1 MASAVTTAWGS
12 SGTEVVGRAPEMA
25 RLDDGLTA
33 ALAGRSDLV
42 LLTGDPGIGKTRLA
56 REISDRA
63 AAAGALP
70 LWGRSWEAGGAPE
83 LWPWVQILR
92 ALAAVPDLRAL
103 LDVEP
108 ADRREQLA
116 RILPEI
122 GAGGATLPLDP
133 LEGESARF
141 RLFEVVSRLLVR
153 AAEIRP
159 LVLVIYD
166 LHAADPSSILL
177 LRFVMREQRTA
188 RLLVVATIRLLEARR
203 SPAVARLLDDLARE
217 GETLR
222 LGPLEEDD
230 VARLVG
236 LLTRVRP
243 DADLVRDVYRL
254 SEGNPLLAGEAVRLL
269 SAGGGDRALRLEAV
283 ADRLPMLVRER
294 LEGLSADCRAA
305 LTIAAVIGRE
315 FDLAD
320 LREASGIPSERLLDL
335 LAEAETHGVLRGSRR
350 AGLYGFVHGLLREAS
365 YADAPPSRRA
375 ELHRRVGEALERR
388 YGFDAAGASNPG
400 DAGAH
405 LAELAR
411 HYGVD
416 AAGASNPPGDAGAHL
431 AELARHFGEAAQAG
445 HDVAKALAYARRAG
459 DQARHLYAYAEG
471 AAHYAQAL
479 RLLGQAD
486 EHAEERTE
494 LLLALGLTQTQA
506 GDGRQARATFLEAAA
521 LARRRGDVHGLGRAA
536 VGIAGR
542 GDMHIRFDRE
552 IVELIEEALAR
563 VGDGAEPAL
572 RARLL
577 SKLAR
582 VLYYSG
588 PRERVASAAAEG
600 LAIARRV
607 GSPSLLA
614 NALDAQHFALWGPGA
629 TAPKLAVAEELVA
642 CAGAARL
649 REAEAGGQCWR
660 FVDLL
665 EAGDL
670 AGALAALDAYAALA
684 AELHQPF
691 FAWRAAVH
699 RAMLALLQGR
709 FDQAERLGQDA
720 LAIGEQL
727 GSRTPMLIAGI
738 HHYVLRREQ
747 GRFAEIEPMLRG
759 MAEQNASMPAFRA
772 ALAHFCAEAGRI
784 DEARI
789 ELEAVARAG
798 LASFP
803 RDANWLSMMGE
814 LVQVVAVLG
823 DAARAA
829 ELYDLLAPFAEQ
841 VVVTGV
847 GDLCEGSVARQLGVL
862 SATVGRFDV
871 AHRHFVRGFEIDE
884 RIGARPYL
892 ARGKYEL
899 ARMLVARAAPGDAV
913 EAVRA
918 LDEGTTLAEVIGMAG
933 LAGAITTLRAAIA
946 AGAGAGNV
954 MRGDARSW
962 TVTFAGRS
970 ARLKRSRGLDYLAL
984 LVAEPGREW
993 HALDL
998 TAAVRGGA
1006 ADVRRPSAR
1015 ELADERLAVRGLGD
1029 AGGTLD
1035 ARGKAEYRA
1044 RRDALRADVADAEAA
1059 GDAMNAARARAELE
1073 ALERALAAAYGLG
1086 GRGVRAVSVAE
1097 RARVAATKAI
1107 RQAIA
1112 ACRREHPA
1120 LGAHLD
1126 AAVRT
1131 GRFFAYRAPDGTAWQ
1146 VTRETSVAGRNP
1158 TAARGP
1164 RRARAGAPAAPGREA
1179 PRPS

>member
-1 MASAVTTAWGS
+1 MTSAVTTAWTS

-25 RLDDGLTA
+25 RLEAGLA
-33 ALAGRSDLV
+33 AAVAGRSGLV

-63 AAAGALP
+63 AADGALS
-70 LWGRSWEAGGAPE
+70 LWGRSWESGGAPE

-92 ALAAVPDLRAL
+92 ALAAIPEQRAL
-103 LDVEP
+103 FDAEP
-108 ADRREQLA
+108 TDRREQLA
-116 RILPEI
+116 RILPELAPDD
-122 GAGGATLPLDP
+122 AGPAQVPDA
-133 LEGESARF
+133 LEGELARF
-141 RLFEVVSRLLVR
+141 RLFEAVSRILIG
-153 AAEIRP
+153 AAAIRP
-159 LVLVIYD
+159 LVLVIDD

-188 RLLVVATIRLLEARR
+188 RLLVVGTIRVLEARR
-203 SPAVARLLDDLARE
+203 SPATARLLDDLARE

-222 LGPLEEDD
+222 LTPLEEGD

-236 LLTRVRP
+236 LLLRGRP
-243 DADLVRDVYRL
+243 DAELVRDVYRL

-294 LEGLSADCRAA
+294 LEGLSAECREA
-305 LTIAAVIGRE
+305 LTLAAVIGRE

-320 LREASGIPSERLLDL
+320 LRAASGVPAERLLDL
-335 LAEAETHGVLRGSRR
+335 LAEAVTHGVLRGSRR
-350 AGLYGFVHGLLREAS
+350 DTGLYGFVHGLLREAS
-365 YADAPPSRRA
+365 YAEAPPSRRA

-388 YGFDAAGASNPG
+388 YGIDPLGASAAGA
-400 DAGAH
+400 AG
-405 LAELAR
+405 
-411 HYGVD
+411 
-416 AAGASNPPGDAGAHL
+416 PHL

-445 HDVAKALAYARRAG
+445 HEVAKALVYARRAG
-459 DQARHLYAYAEG
+459 DQARHLYAYAEA

-479 RLLGQAD
+479 RLLGEAD
-486 EHAEERTE
+486 ERGEERTE
-494 LLLALGLTQTQA
+494 LLLALGLAQTQA
-506 GDGRQARATFLEAAA
+506 GDGRHARATYLEAAA
-521 LARRRGDVHGLGRAA
+521 LARRRDDVPRLGRAA

-542 GDMHIRFDRE
+542 GDMHIRFERE

-563 VGDGAEPAL
+563 VGEGEEPAL

-588 PRERVASAAAEG
+588 PRERVVAAAAEG

-607 GSPSLLA
+607 GSPSLVA
-614 NALDAQHFALWGPGA
+614 NALDAQHFALWGPGP

-649 REAEAGGQCWR
+649 REPEAGGQCWR

-670 AGALAALDAYAALA
+670 AGALAALDEYAALA
-684 AELHQPF
+684 AELRQPF

-709 FDQAERLGQDA
+709 FEEAERLGQEA

-772 ALAHFCAEAGRI
+772 ALAHFCAEAGRL
-784 DEARI
+784 DEARA

-798 LASFP
+798 FTTFP

-814 LVQVVAVLG
+814 LVQVVTVLG

-829 ELYDLLAPFAEQ
+829 ELYDLLAPFGEQ

-862 SATVGRFDV
+862 AATVGRFDDG
-871 AHRHFVRGFEIDE
+871 HRHFVRGFAIDE

-918 LDEGTTLAEVIGMAG
+918 LDEAARLADAIGMAA
-933 LAGAITTLRAAIA
+933 LAGAIATLRAAIA

-954 MRGDARSW
+954 MRRADRSW
-962 TVTFAGRS
+962 TLTFAGRS
-970 ARLKRSRGLDYLAL
+970 ARLKQSRGLDYLAL
-984 LVAEPGREW
+984 LLAEPEREW

-998 TAAVRGGA
+998 TAAVRGGPA
-1006 ADVRRPSAR
+1006 TGRRPSAR

-1044 RRDALRADVADAEAA
+1044 RRNALRAEVADAEAA
-1059 GDAMNAARARAELE
+1059 GDAMHAARARAELE
-1073 ALERALAAAYGLG
+1073 VLDRALAAAYGFG
-1086 GRGVRAVSVAE
+1086 GRDVRAVSAAE

-1146 VTRETSVAGRNP
+1146 VTREISVAGRNP
-1158 TAARGP
+1158 GGARAP
-1164 RRARAGAPAAPGREA
+1164 RRARAATPAAPGREA

>member
-1 MASAVTTAWGS
+1 MASAVTTAWTS
-12 SGTEVVGRAPEMA
+12 AGTEVVGRAPEMA
-25 RLDDGLTA
+25 RLEAGLAA
-33 ALAGRSDLV
+33 ALAGRSGLV

-63 AAAGALP
+63 AAEGALP
-70 LWGRSWEAGGAPE
+70 LWGRSWESGGAPE

-92 ALAAVPDLRAL
+92 ALAAVPEQRAL
-103 LDVEP
+103 FDAEP
-108 ADRREQLA
+108 TDRREQLA
-116 RILPEI
+116 RILPELMPDD
-122 GAGGATLPLDP
+122 AGPAQLPD
-133 LEGESARF
+133 EGDLARF
-141 RLFEVVSRLLVR
+141 RLFEAVSRILVR
-153 AAEIRP
+153 VSAARP
-159 LVLVIYD
+159 LVLVIDD

-188 RLLVVATIRLLEARR
+188 RLLVVGTIRVLEARR
-203 SPAVARLLDDLARE
+203 SPATARLLDDLARE

-222 LGPLEEDD
+222 LAPLEEGD

-236 LLTRVRP
+236 LLLRGRP
-243 DADLVRDVYRL
+243 DAELVRDVYRL

-294 LEGLSADCRAA
+294 LDGLSADCRAA

-320 LREASGIPSERLLDL
+320 LRDASGIPAERLLDL

-350 AGLYGFVHGLLREAS
+350 DAGLFGFVHGLLREAS
-365 YADAPPSRRA
+365 YAEAPPSRRA

-388 YGFDAAGASNPG
+388 YGVDPAGPSAGAAG
-400 DAGAH
+400 
-405 LAELAR
+405 L
-411 HYGVD
+411 
-416 AAGASNPPGDAGAHL
+416 HL

-445 HDVAKALAYARRAG
+445 HEVAKALAYARRAG
-459 DQARHLYAYAEG
+459 DQARHLYAYAEA

-479 RLLGQAD
+479 RLLGEAD
-486 EHAEERTE
+486 EHGEERTE

-506 GDGRQARATFLEAAA
+506 GDGRHARATYLEAAA
-521 LARRRGDVHGLGRAA
+521 LARRRDDVQRLGRAA

-563 VGDGAEPAL
+563 VGEGEEPAL

-588 PRERVASAAAEG
+588 PRERVVAAAAEG

-614 NALDAQHFALWGPGA
+614 NALDAQHFALWGPGP

-642 CAGAARL
+642 CAVAARL
-649 REAEAGGQCWR
+649 REPEAGGQCWR

-684 AELHQPF
+684 AELRQPF

-709 FDQAERLGQDA
+709 FDEAERLGQDA
-720 LAIGEQL
+720 LAVGEHL
-727 GSRTPMLIAGI
+727 GSRTPMLTAGI
-738 HHYVLRREQ
+738 QLYVLRREQ

-772 ALAHFCAEAGRI
+772 ALAHFCAEAGRV
-784 DEARI
+784 DEARS

-798 LASFP
+798 FATFP

-823 DAARAA
+823 DAPRAA
-829 ELYDLLAPFAEQ
+829 ELYDLLAPFGEQ

-862 SATVGRFDV
+862 AATVGRFDE
-871 AHRHFVRGFEIDE
+871 AHRHFVRGFAIDE
-884 RIGARPYL
+884 RVGARPYF

-913 EAVRA
+913 EAVRS
-918 LDEGTTLAEVIGMAG
+918 LDDAARLADAIGMGA
-933 LAGAITTLRAAIA
+933 LAGGITTLRTAIA

-954 MRGDARSW
+954 MRLADRSW
-962 TVTFAGRS
+962 TLTFAGAS
-970 ARLKRSRGLDYLAL
+970 ARLKQSRGLDYLAL
-984 LVAEPGREW
+984 LVAEPEREW
-993 HALDL
+993 HVLDL
-998 TAAVRGGA
+998 SAAVRGGPA
-1006 ADVRRPSAR
+1006 AGRRPSAR
-1015 ELADERLAVRGLGD
+1015 ELADERLVVRGLGD

-1044 RRDALRADVADAEAA
+1044 RRNALRAEVADTDATGDAA
-1059 GDAMNAARARAELE
+1059 GAARARTELE

-1086 GRGVRAVSVAE
+1086 GRDVRAVSAAE

-1131 GRFFAYRAPDGTAWQ
+1131 GRFFAYRAIDGASWQ
-1146 VTRETSVAGRNP
+1146 VTRETSGAGRTP
-1158 TAARGP
+1158 RDARAP
-1164 RRARAGAPAAPGREA
+1164 RRVRAATPAVPGREV